1 MNHQLDKLSGMDD
14 DEFKHVAGT
23 VWTDQ
28 EVAQR
33 VVAELDPDRGVLVG
47 MLDVFVGDPVTTGRA
62 MDLHTQ

>member
-1 MNHQLDKLSGMDD
+1 MDD
-14 DEFKHVAGT
+14 DEFKHVVGT

-33 VVAELDPDRGVLVG
+33 VVAELHSDRGVLVG
-47 MLDVFVGDPVTTGRA
+47 MPDVFVGDPVTASRA